1 MTRDPL
7 EALLRL
13 RRLAADEARRSLA
26 DSLRAEDQAVQAI
39 AVIEAAIERETEAA
53 TNLAAGDAEVEA
65 FSAWLRRIRPK
76 QHAAYAA
83 GDHAEAET
91 ARARIVLA
99 AARAA
104 VQAAEE
110 MLEKQAAARQA
121 EAERKEQHA
130 LDEVAQR
137 SGTVK
142 ERNATALNRN
152 ASYHML
158 IYDCTIIFSDG
169 SLCLPPASRASL
181 SRGPRTPISRCA
193 LFWAP
198 TA

>member
-137 SGTVK
+137 SG
-142 ERNATALNRN
+142 ER
-152 ASYHML
+152 
-158 IYDCTIIFSDG
+158 
-169 SLCLPPASRASL
+169 
-181 SRGPRTPISRCA
+181 
-193 LFWAP
+193 
-198 TA
+198 